1 MSMEKGD
8 TLTQNREED
17 KPVELRVLRYFLAVV
32 RMQSISAAAEELH
45 ITQPT
50 LSRQLMELEEELGAK
65 LFDRGRKN
73 RRVALTEAGKRLHRQ
88 AEEIV
93 ALADKT
99 LRSFQAP
106 QEEISGEIAIGG
118 GETDA
123 MRLVARAARAL
134 TREHPNIRYHLYSGN
149 AEDVTERLDKGLL
162 DFGILIEPVSL
173 ERYDY
178 IQLPAADTWGLLMR
192 RDHPLARK
200 RDLTV
205 EDLYDYP
212 QIRTT
217 SKMAEFC
224 NYDATLPFDVYGS
237 VEKNVFTNNRCTLYD
252 MLAATDAVF
261 LGIKSQYVTEF
272 HPGLETRPLP
282 GDDREWSVYYVKLKS
297 TPLQPYAQ
305 RFLQIL
311 KELAQAENS
320 NE

>member
-1 MSMEKGD
+1 MEKGD

-134 TREHPNIRYHLYSGN
+134 NRSAWSG
-149 AEDVTERLDKGLL
+149 TII
-162 DFGILIEPVSL
+162 FSC
-173 ERYDY
+173 
-178 IQLPAADTWGLLMR
+178 
-192 RDHPLARK
+192 PLR
-200 RDLTV
+200 
-205 EDLYDYP
+205 
-212 QIRTT
+212 I
-217 SKMAEFC
+217 
-224 NYDATLPFDVYGS
+224 
-237 VEKNVFTNNRCTLYD
+237 
-252 MLAATDAVF
+252 
-261 LGIKSQYVTEF
+261 
-272 HPGLETRPLP
+272 PG
-282 GDDREWSVYYVKLKS
+282 G
-297 TPLQPYAQ
+297 
-305 RFLQIL
+305 F
-311 KELAQAENS
+311 
-320 NE
+320 

>member
-1 MSMEKGD
+1 MEKGD

-17 KPVELRVLRYFLAVV
+17 KPVELRVLRYFLAVA

-50 LSRQLMELEEELGAK
+50 LSRQLMELEEELGKFLRKPGIVTFGTGFQSNVGIISA
-65 LFDRGRKN
+65 LVGRHDYVICDREN
-73 RRVALTEAGKRLHRQ
+73 H
-88 AEEIV
+88 
-93 ALADKT
+93 ADKT

-106 QEEISGEIAIGG
+106 QKEISGEIAIGG

-200 RDLTV
+200 QV
-205 EDLYDYP
+205 
-212 QIRTT
+212 I
-217 SKMAEFC
+217 C
-224 NYDATLPFDVYGS
+224 
-237 VEKNVFTNNRCTLYD
+237 
-252 MLAATDAVF
+252 
-261 LGIKSQYVTEF
+261 
-272 HPGLETRPLP
+272 P
-282 GDDREWSVYYVKLKS
+282 GDLLGVPLLVSRQRMVDNTFSGCPVPEAGGH
-297 TPLQPYAQ
+297 LQPY
-305 RFLQIL
+305 L
-311 KELAQAENS
+311 
-320 NE
+320 